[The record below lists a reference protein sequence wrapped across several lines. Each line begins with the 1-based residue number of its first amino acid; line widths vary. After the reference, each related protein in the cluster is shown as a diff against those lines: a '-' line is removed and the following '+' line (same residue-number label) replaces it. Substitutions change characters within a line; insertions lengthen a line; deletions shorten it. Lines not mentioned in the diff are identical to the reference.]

1 MTYTSIPNLAKF
13 DTSGIDKNRPP
24 VILVDGS
31 YYLFRCFHGLPPLSN
46 QDGLPTN
53 ATRGVLNALGKLIK
67 KYDPTHMAVAFDT
80 KAPTFRHEL
89 SDAYKAH
96 RPPMDDDLRVQ
107 IPYIHEMIE
116 KLGISLIKIDGF
128 EADDIIGTLARNACK
143 QGYPV
148 VISTGDKDMAQ
159 LVNDCVILE
168 DSFKDK
174 ITDVAGVFDKFGVHN
189 TQIADYLT
197 LMGDSSDGIA
207 GIPKVGAK
215 TASKLLGEYGNIE
228 GILANLANI
237 KGMVGQKIAEHQ
249 DEIPLNRTLATIVTD
264 LQLPISFDELRLD
277 NDKETQIKR
286 AKALYELFKT
296 LEFKKEMAEQLAL
309 LTMTEP
315 SVTNDFEEG
324 NLNHTAYHEF
334 KDNQYH
340 KDNTDKNNTDKNDT
354 FIVKPL
360 AVKQGN
366 YKTVNTLDD
375 FNALIDK
382 LKSVPYFAID
392 TETTSIDWQKAEL
405 VGISIATT
413 NYEGYYIPVGHTGD
427 FDILLDNQL
436 DRDFVLNELKPILQ
450 NPNIGKI
457 GQHIKYDSHIF
468 KKYGIELNNWHMDTM
483 LASYVINGVATRH
496 NMDDLARHY
505 LGVNTTTFEDVAG
518 KGVRQ
523 LSFDKVDMDKASD
536 YACEDADITYRLF
549 SVFDEYLQ
557 KDTNA
562 NSLLHKLEIP
572 TAQILAQMEHD
583 GILIKT
589 EFLGKLSLAFDNQ
602 ISQLEQQVFAL
613 AGERFNVA
621 SPKQLGEILFD
632 KLGISG
638 GKKTKTGQYS
648 TSEAVLAKIDHP
660 LVDVMLEYRSLS
672 KLKSTYTDTLAKVA
686 DKQGRVHTSYHQALT
701 STGRLSSSDP
711 NLQNI
716 PIRTDTGRLIREAF
730 VAPKG
735 RVILA
740 ADYSQIELRLMAHF
754 SGDERLIDAFKNN
767 LDIHTATAS
776 EIMAKDLAEVTPNER
791 RSAKAVN
798 FGLLYGMGVFGLA
811 KQLGVENGVAK
822 DYIKRYFARYP
833 AIHDY
838 MENTKSYAK
847 STGYVTTILGRKLYA
862 PNINSSNAMIRQ
874 GAERASINAPLQG
887 SAAEIIKL
895 AMIAV
900 DKILPKDHAKLL
912 LQVHDELV
920 FEVDSD
926 KADEMGEIIKT
937 AMQNV
942 LTDTAKELGW
952 DVAFTVPLVV
962 EVGVGNNWEEA
973 H

>member
-53 ATRGVLNALGKLIK
+53 AIRGVLNALGKLIK
-67 KYDPTHMAVAFDT
+67 KYNPTHMAVAFDT

-96 RPPMDDDLRVQ
+96 RPPMDDDLQVQ
-107 IPYIHEMIE
+107 IPYIHELIE
-116 KLGISLIKIDGF
+116 KLGIALIKIDGF
-128 EADDIIGTLARNACK
+128 EADDIIGTLARNACM

-286 AKALYELFKT
+286 AKALYELFKK
-296 LEFKKEMAEQLAL
+296 LAFKKEMAEQLTL
-309 LTMTEP
+309 LKMAELPVTDDLFNNDNADNELNNP
-315 SVTNDFEEG
+315 FDDNLADNSDELSVKT
-324 NLNHTAYHEF
+324 LP
-334 KDNQYH
+334 
-340 KDNTDKNNTDKNDT
+340 
-354 FIVKPL
+354 I
-360 AVKQGN
+360 KQGT
-366 YKTVNTLDD
+366 YKTINSLDE
-375 FNALIDK
+375 FHKFIDK
-382 LKSVPYFAID
+382 LKNVPYFAID

-405 VGISIATT
+405 VGVSIATT

-518 KGVRQ
+518 KGVKQ

-589 EFLGKLSLAFDNQ
+589 EFLDKLSLAFDNQ
-602 ISQLEQQVFAL
+602 ISQLEQKAFEL
-613 AGERFNVA
+613 AGESFNVA

-632 KLGISG
+632 KLGIMG

-900 DKILPKDHAKLL
+900 DKVLPKNHAKLL

>member
-1 MTYTSIPNLAKF
+1 MTYTDIPNLATF
-13 DTSGIDKNRPP
+13 DTSAIDKSKPP

-31 YYLFRCFHGLPPLSN
+31 YYLFRCFHGLPLLSN

-67 KYDPTHMAVAFDT
+67 KYKPTHMAVAFDT

-107 IPYIHEMIE
+107 IPYIHDLIE
-116 KLGISLIKIDGF
+116 KLGIPLIKIDGF
-128 EADDIIGTLARNACK
+128 EADDIIGTLARTAC
-143 QGYPV
+143 QNGYPV

-174 ITDVAGVFDKFGVHN
+174 ITDVQGVFDKFGVHN

-215 TASKLLGEYGNIE
+215 TASKLLTEYGDID

-237 KGMVGQKIAEHQ
+237 KGMVGQKIYEHQ
-249 DEIPLNRTLATIVTD
+249 GEIPLNRTLATIVTN
-264 LQLPISFDELRLD
+264 LELPISFDELRLD
-277 NDKETQIKR
+277 NNKQTQIKR

-309 LTMTEP
+309 LKMAELP
-315 SVTNDFEEG
+315 VTDDLFNNDNADNELNNPFDD
-324 NLNHTAYHEF
+324 NLA
-334 KDNQYH
+334 DNS
-340 KDNTDKNNTDKNDT
+340 DELS
-354 FIVKPL
+354 VKPL
-360 AVKQGN
+360 PIKQGT
-366 YKTVNTLDD
+366 YKTINSLDE
-375 FNALIDK
+375 FYKLIDK

-405 VGISIATT
+405 VGVSVATT

-436 DRDFVLNELKPILQ
+436 DRDFVLNELKPILENQ
-450 NPNIGKI
+450 SIGKI
-457 GQHIKYDSHIF
+457 GQHIKYDSHVL

-518 KGVRQ
+518 KGAKQ

-602 ISQLEQQVFAL
+602 ISQLEQKAFEL
-613 AGERFNVA
+613 AGESFNVA

-648 TSEAVLAKIDHP
+648 TSEATLAKIDHP
-660 LVDVMLEYRSLS
+660 LVDVVLEHRSLS
-672 KLKSTYTDTLAKVA
+672 KLKSTYTDALAKVA

-730 VAPKG
+730 IAPTG
-735 RVILA
+735 RVIMA

-754 SGDERLIDAFKNN
+754 SGDESLINAFKNN
-767 LDIHTATAS
+767 LDIHTATAA
-776 EIMAKDLAEVTPNER
+776 EIMGKELSDVTPNER

-862 PNINSSNAMIRQ
+862 PDIDSSNAMIRQ

-900 DKILPKDHAKLL
+900 DKILPKEHAKLL

-926 KADEMGEIIKT
+926 KADEIGELIKT

-942 LTDTAKELGW
+942 LTDTAKSLGW
-952 DVAFTVPLVV
+952 DVDFAVPLVV
-962 EVGVGNNWEEA
+962 EIGVGENWEKA

>member
-1 MTYTSIPNLAKF
+1 MTYTDIPNLATF
-13 DTSGIDKNRPP
+13 DTSAIDKSKPP

-31 YYLFRCFHGLPPLSN
+31 YYLFRCFHGLPLLSN

-67 KYDPTHMAVAFDT
+67 KYKPTHMAVAFDT

-107 IPYIHEMIE
+107 IPYIHDLIE
-116 KLGISLIKIDGF
+116 KLGIPLIKIDGF
-128 EADDIIGTLARNACK
+128 EADDIIGTLARTAC
-143 QGYPV
+143 QNGYPV

-174 ITDVAGVFDKFGVHN
+174 ITDVQGVFDKFGVHN

-215 TASKLLGEYGNIE
+215 TASKLLTEYKDID

-237 KGMVGQKIAEHQ
+237 KGMVGQKIYEHQ
-249 DEIPLNRTLATIVTD
+249 GEIPLNRTLATIVTN
-264 LQLPISFDELRLD
+264 LELPISFDELRLD
-277 NDKETQIKR
+277 NDKQTQIKR

-296 LEFKKEMAEQLAL
+296 LEFKKEMAEQSAL
-309 LTMTEP
+309 LKMAELP
-315 SVTNDFEEG
+315 VTDDLFNNDNADNELNNPFDD
-324 NLNHTAYHEF
+324 NLA
-334 KDNQYH
+334 DNS
-340 KDNTDKNNTDKNDT
+340 DELT
-354 FIVKPL
+354 VKPL
-360 AVKQGN
+360 PIKQGT
-366 YKTVNTLDD
+366 YKTINSLDE
-375 FNALIDK
+375 FYKLIDK
-382 LKSVPYFAID
+382 LKSLPYFAID

-405 VGISIATT
+405 VGVSVATT
-413 NYEGYYIPVGHTGD
+413 NYEGYYIPVGHKGD

-436 DRDFVLNELKPILQ
+436 DRDFVLNELKPILENQ
-450 NPNIGKI
+450 SIGKI
-457 GQHIKYDSHIF
+457 GQHIKYDSHVL

-518 KGVRQ
+518 KGAKQ

-602 ISQLEQQVFAL
+602 ISQLEQKAFEL
-613 AGERFNVA
+613 AGESFNVA

-638 GKKTKTGQYS
+638 AKKTKTGQYS
-648 TSEAVLAKIDHP
+648 TSEATLAKIDHP
-660 LVDVMLEYRSLS
+660 LVDVVLEHRSLS
-672 KLKSTYTDTLAKVA
+672 KLKSTYTDALAKVA

-730 VAPKG
+730 IAPTG
-735 RVILA
+735 RVIMA

-754 SGDERLIDAFKNN
+754 SGDESLINAFKNN
-767 LDIHTATAS
+767 LDIHTATAA
-776 EIMAKDLAEVTPNER
+776 EIMGKELSDVTPNER
-791 RSAKAVN
+791 RSAKTVN

-862 PNINSSNAMIRQ
+862 PDINSSNAMIRQ

-926 KADEMGEIIKT
+926 KADEIGELIKT

-942 LTDTAKELGW
+942 LTDTAKSLGW
-952 DVAFTVPLVV
+952 DVDFAVPLVV
-962 EVGVGNNWEEA
+962 EIGVGENWEKA

>member
-1 MTYTSIPNLAKF
+1 MTYTDIPNLATF
-13 DTSGIDKNRPP
+13 DTSAIDKSKPP

-31 YYLFRCFHGLPPLSN
+31 YYLFRCFHGLPLLSN

-67 KYDPTHMAVAFDT
+67 KYKPTHMAVAFDT

-107 IPYIHEMIE
+107 IPYIHDLIE
-116 KLGISLIKIDGF
+116 KLGIPLIKIDGF
-128 EADDIIGTLARNACK
+128 EADDIIGTLAHTAC
-143 QGYPV
+143 QNGYPV

-174 ITDVAGVFDKFGVHN
+174 ITDVQGVFDKFGVHN

-215 TASKLLGEYGNIE
+215 TASKLLTEYGDID

-237 KGMVGQKIAEHQ
+237 KGMVGQKIYEHQ
-249 DEIPLNRTLATIVTD
+249 GEIPLNRTLATIVTN
-264 LQLPISFDELRLD
+264 LELPISFDELRLD
-277 NDKETQIKR
+277 NDKQTQIKR

-296 LEFKKEMAEQLAL
+296 LEFKKEMAEQSAL
-309 LTMTEP
+309 LKMAELP
-315 SVTNDFEEG
+315 VTDDLFNNDNADNELNNPFDD
-324 NLNHTAYHEF
+324 NLA
-334 KDNQYH
+334 DNS
-340 KDNTDKNNTDKNDT
+340 DELS
-354 FIVKPL
+354 VKPL
-360 AVKQGN
+360 PIKQGT
-366 YKTVNTLDD
+366 YKTINSLDE
-375 FNALIDK
+375 FHKLIDK

-405 VGISIATT
+405 VGVSIATT

-436 DRDFVLNELKPILQ
+436 DRDFVLNELKPILENQ
-450 NPNIGKI
+450 SIGKI
-457 GQHIKYDSHIF
+457 GQHIKYDSHVL

-518 KGVRQ
+518 KGAKQ

-557 KDTNA
+557 KDNNA

-602 ISQLEQQVFAL
+602 ISQLEQKAFEL
-613 AGERFNVA
+613 AGESFNVA

-648 TSEAVLAKIDHP
+648 TSEATLAKIDHP
-660 LVDVMLEYRSLS
+660 LVDVVLEHRSLS
-672 KLKSTYTDTLAKVA
+672 KLKSTYTDALAKVA

-730 VAPKG
+730 IAPTG
-735 RVILA
+735 RVIMA

-754 SGDERLIDAFKNN
+754 SGDESLINAFKNN
-767 LDIHTATAS
+767 LDIHTATAA
-776 EIMAKDLAEVTPNER
+776 EIMGKELSDVTPNER

-862 PNINSSNAMIRQ
+862 PDINSSNAMIRQ

-926 KADEMGEIIKT
+926 KADEIGKLIKT

-942 LTDTAKELGW
+942 LTDTAKSLGW
-952 DVAFTVPLVV
+952 DVDFAVPLVV
-962 EVGVGNNWEEA
+962 EIGVGENWEKA

>member
-1 MTYTSIPNLAKF
+1 MTYTDIPNLATF
-13 DTSGIDKNRPP
+13 DTSAIDKSKPP

-31 YYLFRCFHGLPPLSN
+31 YYLFRCFHGLPLLSN

-67 KYDPTHMAVAFDT
+67 KYKPSHMAVAFDT

-107 IPYIHEMIE
+107 IPYIHDLIE
-116 KLGISLIKIDGF
+116 KLGIPLIKIDGF
-128 EADDIIGTLARNACK
+128 EADDIIGTLAHTAC
-143 QGYPV
+143 QNGYPV

-174 ITDVAGVFDKFGVHN
+174 ITDVQGVFDKFGVHN

-215 TASKLLGEYGNIE
+215 TASKLLTEYGDID

-237 KGMVGQKIAEHQ
+237 KGMVGQKIYEHQ
-249 DEIPLNRTLATIVTD
+249 GEIPLNRTLATIVTN
-264 LQLPISFDELRLD
+264 LELPISFDELRLD
-277 NDKETQIKR
+277 NDKQTQIKR

-296 LEFKKEMAEQLAL
+296 LEFKKEMAEQSAL
-309 LTMTEP
+309 LKMAELP
-315 SVTNDFEEG
+315 VTDDLFNNDNADNELNNPFDD
-324 NLNHTAYHEF
+324 NLA
-334 KDNQYH
+334 DNS
-340 KDNTDKNNTDKNDT
+340 DELS
-354 FIVKPL
+354 VKPL
-360 AVKQGN
+360 PIKQGT
-366 YKTVNTLDD
+366 YKTINSLDE
-375 FNALIDK
+375 FHKLIDK

-405 VGISIATT
+405 VGVSIATT

-436 DRDFVLNELKPILQ
+436 DRDFVLNELKPILENQ
-450 NPNIGKI
+450 SIGKI
-457 GQHIKYDSHIF
+457 GQHIKYDSHAL

-518 KGVRQ
+518 KGAKQ

-557 KDTNA
+557 KDNNA

-602 ISQLEQQVFAL
+602 ISQLEQKAFEL
-613 AGERFNVA
+613 AGESFNVA

-648 TSEAVLAKIDHP
+648 TSEATLAKIDHP
-660 LVDVMLEYRSLS
+660 LVDVVLEHRSLS
-672 KLKSTYTDTLAKVA
+672 KLKSTYTDALAKVA

-730 VAPKG
+730 IAPTG
-735 RVILA
+735 RVIMA

-754 SGDERLIDAFKNN
+754 SGDESLINAFKNN
-767 LDIHTATAS
+767 LDIHTATAA
-776 EIMAKDLAEVTPNER
+776 EIMGKELSDVTPNER

-862 PNINSSNAMIRQ
+862 PDINSSNAMIRQ

-926 KADEMGEIIKT
+926 KADEIGKLIKT

-942 LTDTAKELGW
+942 LTDTAKSLGW
-952 DVAFTVPLVV
+952 DVDFAVPLVV
-962 EVGVGNNWEEA
+962 EIGVGENWEKA

>member
-1 MTYTSIPNLAKF
+1 MTYTDIPNLATF
-13 DTSGIDKNRPP
+13 DTSAIDKSKPP

-31 YYLFRCFHGLPPLSN
+31 YYLFRCFHGLPLLSN

-67 KYDPTHMAVAFDT
+67 KYKPSHMAVAFDT

-107 IPYIHEMIE
+107 IPYIHDLIE
-116 KLGISLIKIDGF
+116 KLGIPLIKIDGF
-128 EADDIIGTLARNACK
+128 EADDIIGTLAHTAC
-143 QGYPV
+143 QNGYPV

-174 ITDVAGVFDKFGVHN
+174 ITDVQGVFDKFGVHN

-215 TASKLLGEYGNIE
+215 TASKLLTEYGDID

-237 KGMVGQKIAEHQ
+237 KGMVGQKIYEHQ
-249 DEIPLNRTLATIVTD
+249 GEIPLNRTLATIVTN
-264 LQLPISFDELRLD
+264 LELPISFDELRLD
-277 NDKETQIKR
+277 NNKQTQIKR

-296 LEFKKEMAEQLAL
+296 LEFKKEMAEQSAL
-309 LTMTEP
+309 LKMAELP
-315 SVTNDFEEG
+315 VTDDLFNNDNADNELNNPFDD
-324 NLNHTAYHEF
+324 NLA
-334 KDNQYH
+334 DNS
-340 KDNTDKNNTDKNDT
+340 DELT
-354 FIVKPL
+354 VKPL
-360 AVKQGN
+360 PIKQGT
-366 YKTVNTLDD
+366 YKTINSLDE
-375 FNALIDK
+375 FYKLIDK
-382 LKSVPYFAID
+382 LKSLPYFAID

-405 VGISIATT
+405 VGVSVATT

-436 DRDFVLNELKPILQ
+436 DRDFVLNELKPILENQ
-450 NPNIGKI
+450 SIGKI
-457 GQHIKYDSHIF
+457 GQHIKYDSHVL

-518 KGVRQ
+518 KGAKQ

-557 KDTNA
+557 KDNNA

-602 ISQLEQQVFAL
+602 ISQLEQKAFEL
-613 AGERFNVA
+613 AGESFNVA

-648 TSEAVLAKIDHP
+648 TSEATLAKIDHP
-660 LVDVMLEYRSLS
+660 LVDVVLEHRSLS
-672 KLKSTYTDTLAKVA
+672 KLKSTYTDALAKVA

-730 VAPKG
+730 IAPTG
-735 RVILA
+735 RVIMA

-754 SGDERLIDAFKNN
+754 SGDESLINAFKNN
-767 LDIHTATAS
+767 LDIHTATAA
-776 EIMAKDLAEVTPNER
+776 EIMGKELSDVTPNER

-862 PNINSSNAMIRQ
+862 PDINSSNAMIRQ

-926 KADEMGEIIKT
+926 KADEIGKLIKT

-942 LTDTAKELGW
+942 LTDTAKSLGW
-952 DVAFTVPLVV
+952 DVDFAVPLVV
-962 EVGVGNNWEEA
+962 EIGVGENWEKA

>member
-1 MTYTSIPNLAKF
+1 MTYTDIPNLATF
-13 DTSGIDKNRPP
+13 DTSAIDKSKPP

-31 YYLFRCFHGLPPLSN
+31 YYLFRCFHGLPLLSN

-67 KYDPTHMAVAFDT
+67 KYKPTHMAVAFDT

-107 IPYIHEMIE
+107 IPYIHDLIE
-116 KLGISLIKIDGF
+116 KLGIPLIKIDGF
-128 EADDIIGTLARNACK
+128 EADDIIGTLAHTAC
-143 QGYPV
+143 QNGYPV

-174 ITDVAGVFDKFGVHN
+174 ITDVQGVFDKFGVHN

-215 TASKLLGEYGNIE
+215 TASKLLTEYGDID

-237 KGMVGQKIAEHQ
+237 KGMVGQKIYEHQ
-249 DEIPLNRTLATIVTD
+249 GEIPLNRTLATIVTN
-264 LQLPISFDELRLD
+264 LELPISFDELRLD
-277 NDKETQIKR
+277 NDKQTQIKR

-296 LEFKKEMAEQLAL
+296 LEFKKEMAEQSAL
-309 LTMTEP
+309 LKMAELP
-315 SVTNDFEEG
+315 VTDDLFNNDNADNELNNPFDD
-324 NLNHTAYHEF
+324 NLA
-334 KDNQYH
+334 DNS
-340 KDNTDKNNTDKNDT
+340 DELS
-354 FIVKPL
+354 VKPL
-360 AVKQGN
+360 PIKQGT
-366 YKTVNTLDD
+366 YKTINSLDE
-375 FNALIDK
+375 FHKLIDK

-405 VGISIATT
+405 VGVSIATT

-436 DRDFVLNELKPILQ
+436 DRDFVLNELKPILENQ
-450 NPNIGKI
+450 SIGKI
-457 GQHIKYDSHIF
+457 GQHIKYDSHVL

-518 KGVRQ
+518 KGAKQ

-557 KDTNA
+557 KDNNA

-602 ISQLEQQVFAL
+602 ISQLEQKAFEL
-613 AGERFNVA
+613 AGESFNVA

-648 TSEAVLAKIDHP
+648 TSEATLAKIDHP
-660 LVDVMLEYRSLS
+660 LVDVVLEHRSLS
-672 KLKSTYTDTLAKVA
+672 KLKSTYTDALAKVA

-730 VAPKG
+730 IAPTG
-735 RVILA
+735 RVIIA

-754 SGDERLIDAFKNN
+754 SGDESLINAFKNN
-767 LDIHTATAS
+767 LDIHTATAA
-776 EIMAKDLAEVTPNER
+776 EIMGKELSDVTPNER

-862 PNINSSNAMIRQ
+862 PDINSSNAMIRQ

-926 KADEMGEIIKT
+926 KADEIGKLIKT

-942 LTDTAKELGW
+942 LTDTAKSLGW
-952 DVAFTVPLVV
+952 DVDFAVPLVV
-962 EVGVGNNWEEA
+962 EIGVGENWEKA

>member
-128 EADDIIGTLARNACK
+128 EADDIIGTLARNACM

-228 GILANLANI
+228 GILANVANI

-286 AKALYELFKT
+286 AKALYELFKK
-296 LEFKKEMAEQLAL
+296 LAFKKEMAEQLTL
-309 LTMTEP
+309 LKMAELP
-315 SVTNDFEEG
+315 VTDDLFNNDNADNELNNPFDD
-324 NLNHTAYHEF
+324 NLA
-334 KDNQYH
+334 DNS
-340 KDNTDKNNTDKNDT
+340 DELS
-354 FIVKPL
+354 VKPL
-360 AVKQGN
+360 PIKQGT
-366 YKTVNTLDD
+366 YKTINSLDE
-375 FNALIDK
+375 FHKFIDK
-382 LKSVPYFAID
+382 LKNVPYFAID

-405 VGISIATT
+405 VGVSIATT

-436 DRDFVLNELKPILQ
+436 DKEFVLNQLKPILE
-450 NPNIGKI
+450 NTHIGKI

-483 LASYVINGVATRH
+483 LASYVINSVATYH
-496 NMDDLARHY
+496 NMDDLASYY
-505 LGVNTTTFEDVAG
+505 LGVTTTTFEEVAG
-518 KGVRQ
+518 KGAKQ
-523 LSFDKVDMDKASD
+523 LSFDKVNVNEASD

-562 NSLLHKLEIP
+562 NQLLHQLEIP
-572 TAQILAQMEHD
+572 IAQILTQMEHD

-602 ISQLEQQVFAL
+602 ISQLEQKAFEL

-632 KLGISG
+632 KLGIMG

-900 DKILPKDHAKLL
+900 DKVLPKNHAKLL

>member
-1 MTYTSIPNLAKF
+1 MTYTDIPNLATF
-13 DTSGIDKNRPP
+13 DTSAIDKSKPP

-31 YYLFRCFHGLPPLSN
+31 YYLFRCFHGLPLLSN

-67 KYDPTHMAVAFDT
+67 KYKPTHMAVAFDT

-107 IPYIHEMIE
+107 IPYIHDLIE
-116 KLGISLIKIDGF
+116 KLGIPLIKIDGF
-128 EADDIIGTLARNACK
+128 EADDIIGTLAHTAC
-143 QGYPV
+143 QNGYPV

-174 ITDVAGVFDKFGVHN
+174 ITDVQGVFDKFGVHN

-215 TASKLLGEYGNIE
+215 TASKLLTEYGDID

-237 KGMVGQKIAEHQ
+237 KGMVGQKIYEHQ
-249 DEIPLNRTLATIVTD
+249 GEIPLNRTLATIVTN
-264 LQLPISFDELRLD
+264 LELPISFDELRLD
-277 NDKETQIKR
+277 NDKQTQIKR

-296 LEFKKEMAEQLAL
+296 LEFKKEMAEQSAL
-309 LTMTEP
+309 LKMAELP
-315 SVTNDFEEG
+315 VTDDLFNNDNADNELNNPFDD
-324 NLNHTAYHEF
+324 NLA
-334 KDNQYH
+334 DNS
-340 KDNTDKNNTDKNDT
+340 DELS
-354 FIVKPL
+354 VKPL
-360 AVKQGN
+360 PIKQGT
-366 YKTVNTLDD
+366 YKTINSLDE
-375 FNALIDK
+375 FHKLIDK

-405 VGISIATT
+405 VGVSIATT

-436 DRDFVLNELKPILQ
+436 DRDFVLNELKPILENQ
-450 NPNIGKI
+450 SIGKI
-457 GQHIKYDSHIF
+457 GQHIKYDSHVL

-518 KGVRQ
+518 KGAKQ
-523 LSFDKVDMDKASD
+523 LSFHKVDMDKASD

-557 KDTNA
+557 KDNNA

-602 ISQLEQQVFAL
+602 ISQLEQKAFEL
-613 AGERFNVA
+613 AGESFNVA

-648 TSEAVLAKIDHP
+648 TSEATLAKIDHP
-660 LVDVMLEYRSLS
+660 LVDVVLEHRSLS
-672 KLKSTYTDTLAKVA
+672 KLKSTYTDALAKVA

-730 VAPKG
+730 IAPTG
-735 RVILA
+735 RVIMA

-754 SGDERLIDAFKNN
+754 SGDESLINAFKNN
-767 LDIHTATAS
+767 LDIHTATAA
-776 EIMAKDLAEVTPNER
+776 EIMGKELSDVTPNER

-862 PNINSSNAMIRQ
+862 PDINSSNAMIRQ

-926 KADEMGEIIKT
+926 KADEIGKLIKT

-942 LTDTAKELGW
+942 LTDTAKSLGW
-952 DVAFTVPLVV
+952 DVDFAVPLVV
-962 EVGVGNNWEEA
+962 EIGVGENWEKA

>member
-1 MTYTSIPNLAKF
+1 MTYTDIPNLATF
-13 DTSGIDKNRPP
+13 DTSAIDKSKPP

-31 YYLFRCFHGLPPLSN
+31 YYLFRCFHGLPLLSN

-67 KYDPTHMAVAFDT
+67 KYKPTHMAVAFDT

-107 IPYIHEMIE
+107 IPYIHDLIE
-116 KLGISLIKIDGF
+116 KLGIPLIKIDGF
-128 EADDIIGTLARNACK
+128 EADDIIGTLAHTAC
-143 QGYPV
+143 QNGYPV

-174 ITDVAGVFDKFGVHN
+174 ITDVQGVFDKFGVHS

-215 TASKLLGEYGNIE
+215 TASKLLTEYGDID

-237 KGMVGQKIAEHQ
+237 KGMVGQKIYEHQ
-249 DEIPLNRTLATIVTD
+249 GEIPLNRTLATIVTN
-264 LQLPISFDELRLD
+264 LELPISFDELRLD
-277 NDKETQIKR
+277 NDKQTQIKR

-309 LTMTEP
+309 LKMAELP
-315 SVTNDFEEG
+315 VTDDLFNDDNADNELNNPFDD
-324 NLNHTAYHEF
+324 NLA
-334 KDNQYH
+334 DNS
-340 KDNTDKNNTDKNDT
+340 DEV
-354 FIVKPL
+354 IVKPL
-360 AVKQGN
+360 PIKQGT
-366 YKTVNTLDD
+366 YKTINSLDE
-375 FNALIDK
+375 FYKLIDK

-405 VGISIATT
+405 VGVSIATT

-436 DRDFVLNELKPILQ
+436 DRDFVLNELKPILENQ
-450 NPNIGKI
+450 SIGKI
-457 GQHIKYDSHIF
+457 GQHIKYDSHVF

-518 KGVRQ
+518 KGAKQ

-549 SVFDEYLQ
+549 SAFDEYLQ

-602 ISQLEQQVFAL
+602 ISQLEQKAFEL
-613 AGERFNVA
+613 AGESFNVA
-621 SPKQLGEILFD
+621 SPKQLGEILFG

-660 LVDVMLEYRSLS
+660 LVDVVLEHRSLS
-672 KLKSTYTDTLAKVA
+672 KLKSTYTDALAKVA

-730 VAPKG
+730 IAPTG
-735 RVILA
+735 RVIMA

-754 SGDERLIDAFKNN
+754 SGDESLINAFKNN
-767 LDIHTATAS
+767 LDIHTATAA
-776 EIMAKDLAEVTPNER
+776 EIMGKELSDVTPNER

-862 PNINSSNAMIRQ
+862 PDINSSNAMIRQ

-926 KADEMGEIIKT
+926 KADEIGELIKT

-942 LTDTAKELGW
+942 LTDTAKSLGW
-952 DVAFTVPLVV
+952 DVDFAVPLVV
-962 EVGVGNNWEEA
+962 EIGVGENWEKA

>member
-1 MTYTSIPNLAKF
+1 MTYTDIPNLATF
-13 DTSGIDKNRPP
+13 DTSAIDKSKPP

-31 YYLFRCFHGLPPLSN
+31 YYLFRCFHGLPLLSN

-67 KYDPTHMAVAFDT
+67 KYKPTHMAVAFDT

-107 IPYIHEMIE
+107 IPYIHDLIE
-116 KLGISLIKIDGF
+116 KLGIPLIKIDGF
-128 EADDIIGTLARNACK
+128 EADDIIGTLARTAC
-143 QGYPV
+143 QNGYPV

-174 ITDVAGVFDKFGVHN
+174 ITDVQGVFDKFGVHN

-215 TASKLLGEYGNIE
+215 TASKLLTEYGDID

-237 KGMVGQKIAEHQ
+237 KGMVGQKIYEHQ
-249 DEIPLNRTLATIVTD
+249 GEIPLNRTLATIVTN
-264 LQLPISFDELRLD
+264 LELPISFDELRLD
-277 NDKETQIKR
+277 NDKQTQIKR

-309 LTMTEP
+309 LKMAELP
-315 SVTNDFEEG
+315 VTDDLFNNDNADNELNNPFDD
-324 NLNHTAYHEF
+324 NLA
-334 KDNQYH
+334 DNS
-340 KDNTDKNNTDKNDT
+340 DELS
-354 FIVKPL
+354 VKPL
-360 AVKQGN
+360 PIKQGT
-366 YKTVNTLDD
+366 YKTINSLDE
-375 FNALIDK
+375 FYKLIDK
-382 LKSVPYFAID
+382 LKSLPYFAID

-405 VGISIATT
+405 VGVSVATT

-436 DRDFVLNELKPILQ
+436 DRDFVLNELKPILENQ
-450 NPNIGKI
+450 SIGKI
-457 GQHIKYDSHIF
+457 GQHIKYDSHVL

-505 LGVNTTTFEDVAG
+505 LGINTTTFEDVAG
-518 KGVRQ
+518 KGAKQ

-602 ISQLEQQVFAL
+602 ISQLEQKAFEL
-613 AGERFNVA
+613 AGESFNVA

-648 TSEAVLAKIDHP
+648 TSEATLAKIDHP
-660 LVDVMLEYRSLS
+660 LVDVVLEHRSLS
-672 KLKSTYTDTLAKVA
+672 KLKSTYTDALAKVA

-730 VAPKG
+730 IAPTG
-735 RVILA
+735 RMIMA

-754 SGDERLIDAFKNN
+754 SGDESLINAFKNN
-767 LDIHTATAS
+767 LDIHTATAA
-776 EIMAKDLAEVTPNER
+776 EIMGKELSDVTPNER

-862 PNINSSNAMIRQ
+862 PDINSSNAMIRQ

-920 FEVDSD
+920 FEVDID
-926 KADEMGEIIKT
+926 KADEIGELIKT

-942 LTDTAKELGW
+942 LTDTAKSLGW
-952 DVAFTVPLVV
+952 DVDFAVPLVV
-962 EVGVGNNWEEA
+962 EIGVGENWEKA

>member
-1 MTYTSIPNLAKF
+1 MTYTDIPNLATF
-13 DTSGIDKNRPP
+13 DTSAIDKSKPP

-31 YYLFRCFHGLPPLSN
+31 YYLFRCFHGLPLLSN

-67 KYDPTHMAVAFDT
+67 KYKPTHMAVAFDT

-107 IPYIHEMIE
+107 IPYIHDLIE
-116 KLGISLIKIDGF
+116 KLGIPLIKIDGF
-128 EADDIIGTLARNACK
+128 EADDIIGTLAHTAC
-143 QGYPV
+143 QNGYPV

-174 ITDVAGVFDKFGVHN
+174 ITDVQGVFDKFGVHN

-215 TASKLLGEYGNIE
+215 TARKLLTEYKDID

-237 KGMVGQKIAEHQ
+237 KGMVGQKIYEHQ
-249 DEIPLNRTLATIVTD
+249 GEIPLNRTLATIVTN
-264 LQLPISFDELRLD
+264 LELPISFDELRLD
-277 NDKETQIKR
+277 NDKQTQIKR

-296 LEFKKEMAEQLAL
+296 LEFKKEMAEQSAL
-309 LTMTEP
+309 LKMAELP
-315 SVTNDFEEG
+315 VTDDLFN
-324 NLNHTAYHEF
+324 N
-334 KDNQYH
+334 
-340 KDNTDKNNTDKNDT
+340 DNTDNELNNPFDDNLADNSDELS
-354 FIVKPL
+354 VKPL
-360 AVKQGN
+360 PIKQGT
-366 YKTVNTLDD
+366 YKTINSLDE
-375 FNALIDK
+375 FHKLIDK
-382 LKSVPYFAID
+382 LKSLPYFAID

-405 VGISIATT
+405 VGVSVATT

-436 DRDFVLNELKPILQ
+436 DRYFVLNELKPILENQ
-450 NPNIGKI
+450 SIGKI
-457 GQHIKYDSHIF
+457 GQHIKYDSHVL

-518 KGVRQ
+518 KGAKQ

-557 KDTNA
+557 KDTSA

-602 ISQLEQQVFAL
+602 ISQLEQKAFEL
-613 AGERFNVA
+613 AGESFNVA

-648 TSEAVLAKIDHP
+648 TSEAILAKIDHP
-660 LVDVMLEYRSLS
+660 LVDVVLEHRSLS
-672 KLKSTYTDTLAKVA
+672 KLKSTYTDALAKVA

-730 VAPKG
+730 IAPTG
-735 RVILA
+735 RVIMA

-754 SGDERLIDAFKNN
+754 SGDDSLINAFKNN
-767 LDIHTATAS
+767 LDIHTATAA
-776 EIMAKDLAEVTPNER
+776 EIMGKELSDVTPNER

-862 PNINSSNAMIRQ
+862 PDINSSNAMIRQ

-900 DKILPKDHAKLL
+900 DKILPKEHAKLL

-926 KADEMGEIIKT
+926 KADEIGELIKT

-942 LTDTAKELGW
+942 LTDTAKSLGW
-952 DVAFTVPLVV
+952 DVDFAVPLVV
-962 EVGVGNNWEEA
+962 EIGVGENWEKA

>member
-1 MTYTSIPNLAKF
+1 MTYTDIPNLATF
-13 DTSGIDKNRPP
+13 DTSAIDKSKPP

-31 YYLFRCFHGLPPLSN
+31 YYLFRCFHGLPLLSN

-67 KYDPTHMAVAFDT
+67 KYKPTHMAVAFDT

-107 IPYIHEMIE
+107 IPYIHDLIE
-116 KLGISLIKIDGF
+116 KLGIPLIKIDGF
-128 EADDIIGTLARNACK
+128 EADDIIGTLARTAC
-143 QGYPV
+143 QNGYPV

-174 ITDVAGVFDKFGVHN
+174 ITDVQGVFDKFGVHN

-215 TASKLLGEYGNIE
+215 TASKLLTEYKDID

-237 KGMVGQKIAEHQ
+237 KGMVGQKIYEHQ
-249 DEIPLNRTLATIVTD
+249 GEIPLNRTLATIVTN
-264 LQLPISFDELRLD
+264 LELPISFDELRLD
-277 NDKETQIKR
+277 NDKQTQIKR

-296 LEFKKEMAEQLAL
+296 LEFKKEMAEQSAL
-309 LTMTEP
+309 LKMAELP
-315 SVTNDFEEG
+315 VTDDLFNNDNADNELNNPFDD
-324 NLNHTAYHEF
+324 NLA
-334 KDNQYH
+334 DNS
-340 KDNTDKNNTDKNDT
+340 DELT
-354 FIVKPL
+354 VKPL
-360 AVKQGN
+360 PIKQGT
-366 YKTVNTLDD
+366 YKTINSLDE
-375 FNALIDK
+375 FYKLIDK
-382 LKSVPYFAID
+382 LKSLPYFAID

-405 VGISIATT
+405 VGVSVATT

-436 DRDFVLNELKPILQ
+436 DRDFVLNELKPILENQ
-450 NPNIGKI
+450 SIGKI
-457 GQHIKYDSHIF
+457 GQHIKYDSHVL

-518 KGVRQ
+518 KGAKQ
-523 LSFDKVDMDKASD
+523 LSFDKVEMDKASD

-557 KDTNA
+557 KDNNA

-589 EFLGKLSLAFDNQ
+589 EFLGKLSLAFDNK
-602 ISQLEQQVFAL
+602 ISQLEQKAFEL
-613 AGERFNVA
+613 AGESFNVA

-648 TSEAVLAKIDHP
+648 TSEATLAKIDHP
-660 LVDVMLEYRSLS
+660 LVDVVLEHRSLS
-672 KLKSTYTDTLAKVA
+672 KLKSTYTDALAKVA

-730 VAPKG
+730 IAPTG
-735 RVILA
+735 RVIMA

-754 SGDERLIDAFKNN
+754 SGDESLINAFKNN
-767 LDIHTATAS
+767 LDIHTATAA
-776 EIMAKDLAEVTPNER
+776 EIMGKELSDVTPNER

-862 PNINSSNAMIRQ
+862 PDINSSNAMIRQ

-900 DKILPKDHAKLL
+900 DKILPKEYAKLL

-926 KADEMGEIIKT
+926 KADEIGELIKT

-942 LTDTAKELGW
+942 LTDTAKSLGW
-952 DVAFTVPLVV
+952 DVDFAVPLVV
-962 EVGVGNNWEEA
+962 EIGVGENWEKA

>member
-53 ATRGVLNALGKLIK
+53 AIRGVLNALGKLIK
-67 KYDPTHMAVAFDT
+67 KYNPTHMAVAFDT

-96 RPPMDDDLRVQ
+96 RPPMDEDLRVQ

-128 EADDIIGTLARNACK
+128 EADDIIGTLAYIAC
-143 QGYPV
+143 QNGHPV

-159 LVNDCVILE
+159 LINDCVILE

-249 DEIPLNRTLATIVTD
+249 GEIPLNRTLATIVTD

-296 LEFKKEMAEQLAL
+296 LEFKKEMAEQLTL
-309 LTMTEP
+309 LKMADLP
-315 SVTNDFEEG
+315 VTDDLFNNDNADNELNNPFDD
-324 NLNHTAYHEF
+324 NLA
-334 KDNQYH
+334 DNS
-340 KDNTDKNNTDKNDT
+340 DELS
-354 FIVKPL
+354 VKPL
-360 AVKQGN
+360 PIKQGT
-366 YKTVNTLDD
+366 YKTINSLDE
-375 FNALIDK
+375 FHKFIDK

-405 VGISIATT
+405 VGVSIATT

-457 GQHIKYDSHIF
+457 GQHIKYDSHVF

-483 LASYVINGVATRH
+483 LASYVINGIATRH

-505 LGVNTTTFEDVAG
+505 LGVNTTTFEDVVG
-518 KGVRQ
+518 KGVKQ

-562 NSLLHKLEIP
+562 NSLLHNLEIP

-602 ISQLEQQVFAL
+602 ISQLEQQAFEL

-660 LVDVMLEYRSLS
+660 LVDVMLEHRSLS

-900 DKILPKDHAKLL
+900 DKVLPKDHAKLL

>member
-53 ATRGVLNALGKLIK
+53 AIRGVLNALGKLIK

-80 KAPTFRHEL
+80 KAPTFRHKL
-89 SDAYKAH
+89 SDFYKAH
-96 RPPMDDDLRVQ
+96 RPPMDEDLQVQ
-107 IPYIHEMIE
+107 IPYIHELIE
-116 KLGISLIKIDGF
+116 KLGIALIKIDGF
-128 EADDIIGTLARNACK
+128 EADDIIGTLAHIAC
-143 QGYPV
+143 QNGHPV

-174 ITDVAGVFDKFGVHN
+174 ITDVAGIFDKFGVHN

-228 GILANLANI
+228 GILANVANI

-296 LEFKKEMAEQLAL
+296 LEFKKEMAEQLTL
-309 LTMTEP
+309 LKMAELP
-315 SVTNDFEEG
+315 VTDDLFNNDNADNELNNPFDD
-324 NLNHTAYHEF
+324 NLA
-334 KDNQYH
+334 DNS
-340 KDNTDKNNTDKNDT
+340 DELS
-354 FIVKPL
+354 VKPL
-360 AVKQGN
+360 PIKQGT
-366 YKTVNTLDD
+366 YKTINTLDD

-382 LKSVPYFAID
+382 LNSVPYFAID

-405 VGISIATT
+405 VGVSIATT

-457 GQHIKYDSHIF
+457 GQHIKYDSHVF

-483 LASYVINGVATRH
+483 LASYVINSVATYH
-496 NMDDLARHY
+496 NMDDLASYY
-505 LGVNTTTFEDVAG
+505 LGVTTTTFEEVAG
-518 KGVRQ
+518 KGAKQ

-562 NSLLHKLEIP
+562 NQLLHQLEIP
-572 TAQILAQMEHD
+572 ISQILTQMEHD

-602 ISQLEQQVFAL
+602 ISQLEQKAFEL
-613 AGERFNVA
+613 AGESFNVA

-632 KLGISG
+632 KLGIMG

-660 LVDVMLEYRSLS
+660 LVDVVLEHRSLS

>member
-1 MTYTSIPNLAKF
+1 MTYTDIPNLATF
-13 DTSGIDKNRPP
+13 DTSAIDKSKPP

-31 YYLFRCFHGLPPLSN
+31 YYLFRCFHGMPLLSN

-67 KYDPTHMAVAFDT
+67 KYKPTHMAVAFDT

-107 IPYIHEMIE
+107 IPYIHDLIE

-128 EADDIIGTLARNACK
+128 EADDIIGTLAHTAC
-143 QGYPV
+143 QNGYPV

-174 ITDVAGVFDKFGVHN
+174 ITDVQGVFDKFGVHN

-215 TASKLLGEYGNIE
+215 TASKLLTEYKDID

-237 KGMVGQKIAEHQ
+237 KGMVGQKIYEHQ
-249 DEIPLNRTLATIVTD
+249 GEIPLNRTLATIVTN
-264 LQLPISFDELRLD
+264 LELPISFDELRL
-277 NDKETQIKR
+277 NNNKQTQIKR

-296 LEFKKEMAEQLAL
+296 LEFKKEMAEQSAL
-309 LTMTEP
+309 LKMAELP
-315 SVTNDFEEG
+315 VTDDLFNNDNADNELNNPFDD
-324 NLNHTAYHEF
+324 NLA
-334 KDNQYH
+334 DNS
-340 KDNTDKNNTDKNDT
+340 DELS
-354 FIVKPL
+354 VKPL
-360 AVKQGN
+360 PIKQGT
-366 YKTVNTLDD
+366 YKTINSLDE
-375 FNALIDK
+375 FYKLIDK
-382 LKSVPYFAID
+382 LKSLPYFAID

-405 VGISIATT
+405 VGVSVATT

-436 DRDFVLNELKPILQ
+436 DRDFVLNELKPILENQ
-450 NPNIGKI
+450 SIGKI
-457 GQHIKYDSHIF
+457 GQHIKYDSHVF

-518 KGVRQ
+518 KGAKQ
-523 LSFDKVDMDKASD
+523 LSFDKVEMDKASD

-602 ISQLEQQVFAL
+602 ISQLEQKAFEL
-613 AGERFNVA
+613 AGESFNVA

-638 GKKTKTGQYS
+638 AKKTKTGQYS
-648 TSEAVLAKIDHP
+648 TSEATLAKIDHP
-660 LVDVMLEYRSLS
+660 LVDVVLEHRSLS
-672 KLKSTYTDTLAKVA
+672 KLKSTYTDALAKVA

-730 VAPKG
+730 IAPTG
-735 RVILA
+735 RVIMA

-754 SGDERLIDAFKNN
+754 SGDESLINAFKNN
-767 LDIHTATAS
+767 LDIHTATAA
-776 EIMAKDLAEVTPNER
+776 EIMGKELSDVTPNER

-862 PNINSSNAMIRQ
+862 PDINSSNAMIRQ

-926 KADEMGEIIKT
+926 KADEIGKLIKT

-942 LTDTAKELGW
+942 LTDTAKSLGW
-952 DVAFTVPLVV
+952 DVDFAVPLVV
-962 EVGVGNNWEEA
+962 EIGVGENWEKA

>member
-1 MTYTSIPNLAKF
+1 MTYTDIPNLATF
-13 DTSGIDKNRPP
+13 DTSAIDKSKPP

-31 YYLFRCFHGLPPLSN
+31 YYLFRCFHGLPLLSN

-67 KYDPTHMAVAFDT
+67 KYKPTHMAVAFDT

-107 IPYIHEMIE
+107 IPYIHDLIE
-116 KLGISLIKIDGF
+116 KLGIPLIKIDGF
-128 EADDIIGTLARNACK
+128 EADDIIGTLARTAC
-143 QGYPV
+143 QNGYPV

-174 ITDVAGVFDKFGVHN
+174 ITDVQGVFDKFGVHN

-215 TASKLLGEYGNIE
+215 TASKLLTEYGDID

-237 KGMVGQKIAEHQ
+237 KGMVGQKIYEHQ
-249 DEIPLNRTLATIVTD
+249 GEIPLNRTLATIVTN
-264 LQLPISFDELRLD
+264 LELTISFDELRLD
-277 NDKETQIKR
+277 NGKQTQIKR

-309 LTMTEP
+309 LKMAELP
-315 SVTNDFEEG
+315 VTDDLFNNNNADNELNNPFDD
-324 NLNHTAYHEF
+324 NLA
-334 KDNQYH
+334 DNS
-340 KDNTDKNNTDKNDT
+340 DELT
-354 FIVKPL
+354 VKPL
-360 AVKQGN
+360 PIKQGT
-366 YKTVNTLDD
+366 YKTINSLDE
-375 FNALIDK
+375 FHTLIDK
-382 LKSVPYFAID
+382 LKSLPYFAID

-405 VGISIATT
+405 VGVSVATT

-436 DRDFVLNELKPILQ
+436 NRDFVLNELKPILENQ
-450 NPNIGKI
+450 SIGKI
-457 GQHIKYDSHIF
+457 GQHIKYDSHVL

-518 KGVRQ
+518 KGAKQ

-557 KDTNA
+557 KDTSA

-602 ISQLEQQVFAL
+602 ISQLEQKAFEL
-613 AGERFNVA
+613 AGESFNVA

-648 TSEAVLAKIDHP
+648 TSEAILAKIDHP
-660 LVDVMLEYRSLS
+660 LVDVVLEHRSLS
-672 KLKSTYTDTLAKVA
+672 KLKSTYTDALAKVA

-730 VAPKG
+730 IAPTG
-735 RVILA
+735 RVIMA

-754 SGDERLIDAFKNN
+754 SGDESLINAFKNN
-767 LDIHTATAS
+767 LDIHTATAA
-776 EIMAKDLAEVTPNER
+776 EIMGKELSDVTPNER

-862 PNINSSNAMIRQ
+862 PDINSSNAMIRQ

-900 DKILPKDHAKLL
+900 DKILPEDHAKLL

-920 FEVDSD
+920 FEVDID
-926 KADEMGEIIKT
+926 KADEIGELIKT

-942 LTDTAKELGW
+942 LTDTAKSLGW
-952 DVAFTVPLVV
+952 DVDFAVPLVV
-962 EVGVGNNWEEA
+962 EIGVGENWEKA

>member
-1 MTYTSIPNLAKF
+1 MTYTDIPNLATF
-13 DTSGIDKNRPP
+13 DTSAIDKSKPP

-31 YYLFRCFHGLPPLSN
+31 YYLFRCFHGLPLLSN

-67 KYDPTHMAVAFDT
+67 KYKPTHMAVAFDT

-107 IPYIHEMIE
+107 IPYIHDLIE
-116 KLGISLIKIDGF
+116 KLGIPLIKIDGF
-128 EADDIIGTLARNACK
+128 EADDIIGTLARTAC
-143 QGYPV
+143 QNGYPV

-174 ITDVAGVFDKFGVHN
+174 ITDVQGVFDKFGVHN

-215 TASKLLGEYGNIE
+215 TASKLLTEYGDID

-237 KGMVGQKIAEHQ
+237 KGMVGQKIYEHQ
-249 DEIPLNRTLATIVTD
+249 GEIPLNRTLATIVTN
-264 LQLPISFDELRLD
+264 LELTISFDELRLD
-277 NDKETQIKR
+277 NGKQTQIKR

-309 LTMTEP
+309 LKMAELP
-315 SVTNDFEEG
+315 VTDDLFNNNNADNELNNPFDD
-324 NLNHTAYHEF
+324 NLA
-334 KDNQYH
+334 DNS
-340 KDNTDKNNTDKNDT
+340 DELT
-354 FIVKPL
+354 VKPL
-360 AVKQGN
+360 PIKQGT
-366 YKTVNTLDD
+366 YKTINSLDE
-375 FNALIDK
+375 FHTLIDK
-382 LKSVPYFAID
+382 LKSLPYFAID

-405 VGISIATT
+405 VGVSVATT

-436 DRDFVLNELKPILQ
+436 DRDFVLNELKPILENQ
-450 NPNIGKI
+450 SIGKI
-457 GQHIKYDSHIF
+457 GQHIKYDSHVL

-518 KGVRQ
+518 KGAKQ

-557 KDTNA
+557 KDTSA

-602 ISQLEQQVFAL
+602 ISQLEQKAFEL
-613 AGERFNVA
+613 AGESFNVA

-648 TSEAVLAKIDHP
+648 TSEATLAKIDHP
-660 LVDVMLEYRSLS
+660 LVDVVLEHRSLS
-672 KLKSTYTDTLAKVA
+672 KLKSTYTDALAKVA

-730 VAPKG
+730 IAPTG
-735 RVILA
+735 RVIMA

-754 SGDERLIDAFKNN
+754 SGDESLINAFKNN
-767 LDIHTATAS
+767 LDIHTATAA
-776 EIMAKDLAEVTPNER
+776 EIMGKELSDVTPNER

-862 PNINSSNAMIRQ
+862 PDINSSNAMIRQ

-926 KADEMGEIIKT
+926 KADEIGKLIKT

-942 LTDTAKELGW
+942 LTDTAKSLGW
-952 DVAFTVPLVV
+952 DVDFAVPLVV
-962 EVGVGNNWEEA
+962 EIGVGENWEKA

>member
-53 ATRGVLNALGKLIK
+53 AIRGVLNALGKLIK
-67 KYDPTHMAVAFDT
+67 KYKPTHMAVAFDT
-80 KAPTFRHEL
+80 KAPTFRHKL
-89 SDAYKAH
+89 SDLYKAH
-96 RPPMDDDLRVQ
+96 RPPMDEDLQVQ
-107 IPYIHEMIE
+107 IPYIHELIE
-116 KLGISLIKIDGF
+116 KLGIALIKIDGF
-128 EADDIIGTLARNACK
+128 EADDIIGTLAHIAC
-143 QGYPV
+143 QNGHPV

-228 GILANLANI
+228 GILANVANI

-264 LQLPISFDELRLD
+264 LELPISFDELRLD

-296 LEFKKEMAEQLAL
+296 LEFKKEMAEQLTL
-309 LTMTEP
+309 LKMAELP
-315 SVTNDFEEG
+315 VTDDLFNNDNADNELNNPFDD
-324 NLNHTAYHEF
+324 NLA
-334 KDNQYH
+334 DNS
-340 KDNTDKNNTDKNDT
+340 DELS
-354 FIVKPL
+354 VKPL
-360 AVKQGN
+360 PIKQGT
-366 YKTVNTLDD
+366 YKTINSLDE
-375 FNALIDK
+375 FHKFIDK

-405 VGISIATT
+405 VGVSIATT

-518 KGVRQ
+518 KGVKQ

-602 ISQLEQQVFAL
+602 ISQLEQKAFEL
-613 AGERFNVA
+613 AGESFNVA

-660 LVDVMLEYRSLS
+660 LVDVVLEHRSLS
-672 KLKSTYTDTLAKVA
+672 KLKSTYTDALAKVA

-730 VAPKG
+730 IAPTG
-735 RVILA
+735 RVIMA

-754 SGDERLIDAFKNN
+754 SGDESLINAFKNN
-767 LDIHTATAS
+767 LDIHTATAA
-776 EIMAKDLAEVTPNER
+776 EIMGKDLADVTPNER

-798 FGLLYGMGVFGLA
+798 FGMLYGMGVFGLA

-920 FEVDSD
+920 FEVESD

>member
-53 ATRGVLNALGKLIK
+53 AIRGVLNALGKLIK
-67 KYDPTHMAVAFDT
+67 KYGPTHMAVAFDT

-128 EADDIIGTLARNACK
+128 EADDIIGTLARNACM

-228 GILANLANI
+228 GILANLSNI

-249 DEIPLNRTLATIVTD
+249 DEIPLNRTLATIVTN
-264 LQLPISFDELRLD
+264 LELPISFDELRLD

-309 LTMTEP
+309 LKMAELP
-315 SVTNDFEEG
+315 VTDDLFNNDNADNELNNPFDD
-324 NLNHTAYHEF
+324 NLA
-334 KDNQYH
+334 DNS
-340 KDNTDKNNTDKNDT
+340 DELS
-354 FIVKPL
+354 VKPL
-360 AVKQGN
+360 PIKQGT
-366 YKTVNTLDD
+366 YKTINSLDE
-375 FNALIDK
+375 FHKFIDK
-382 LKSVPYFAID
+382 LNSVPYFAID

-405 VGISIATT
+405 VGVSIATT

-483 LASYVINGVATRH
+483 LASYVINSVATYH
-496 NMDDLARHY
+496 NMDDLASYY
-505 LGVNTTTFEDVAG
+505 LGVTTTTFEEVAG
-518 KGVRQ
+518 KGAKQ

-602 ISQLEQQVFAL
+602 ISQLEQKAFEL
-613 AGERFNVA
+613 AGESFNVA

-632 KLGISG
+632 KLGIMG

-838 MENTKSYAK
+838 MENTKNSAK

>member
-1 MTYTSIPNLAKF
+1 MTYTDIPSLATF
-13 DTSGIDKNRPP
+13 DTSNIDKNRPP

-53 ATRGVLNALGKLIK
+53 ATRGVLNALNKLIK
-67 KYDPTHMAVAFDT
+67 KYKPTHMAVAFDT
-80 KAPTFRHEL
+80 KAPTFRHKL
-89 SDAYKAH
+89 SDLYKAH
-96 RPPMDDDLRVQ
+96 RPPMDEDLQVQ
-107 IPYIHEMIE
+107 IPYIHELIE
-116 KLGISLIKIDGF
+116 KLGIALIKIDGF
-128 EADDIIGTLARNACK
+128 EADDIIGTLARNACM

-215 TASKLLGEYGNIE
+215 TASKLLTEYGDID

-296 LEFKKEMAEQLAL
+296 LEFKKEMAEQLTL
-309 LTMTEP
+309 LKMAELP
-315 SVTNDFEEG
+315 VTDDLFNNDNADNELNNPFDD
-324 NLNHTAYHEF
+324 NLA
-334 KDNQYH
+334 DNS
-340 KDNTDKNNTDKNDT
+340 DELS
-354 FIVKPL
+354 VKPL
-360 AVKQGN
+360 PIKQGT
-366 YKTVNTLDD
+366 YKTINSLDE
-375 FNALIDK
+375 FHKFIDK
-382 LKSVPYFAID
+382 LKNVPYFAID

-436 DRDFVLNELKPILQ
+436 DKEFVLNELKPILQ

-457 GQHIKYDSHIF
+457 GQHIKYDSHVF

-505 LGVNTTTFEDVAG
+505 LGVTTTTFEDVAG
-518 KGVRQ
+518 KGAKQ
-523 LSFDKVDMDKASD
+523 LTFDKVDMDKASD

-562 NSLLHKLEIP
+562 NSLLHNLEIP

-602 ISQLEQQVFAL
+602 ISQLEQKAFEL
-613 AGERFNVA
+613 AGETFNVA

-632 KLGISG
+632 KLGIMG

-660 LVDVMLEYRSLS
+660 LVDVVLEHRSLS

-730 VAPKG
+730 IAPTG
-735 RVILA
+735 RVIMA

-754 SGDERLIDAFKNN
+754 SGDESLINAFKNN
-767 LDIHTATAS
+767 LDIHTATAA
-776 EIMAKDLAEVTPNER
+776 EIMGKDLADVTPNER

-862 PNINSSNAMIRQ
+862 PDINSSNTMIRQ

-900 DKILPKDHAKLL
+900 DKVLPKDHAKLL

-920 FEVDSD
+920 FEVDAD
-926 KADEMGEIIKT
+926 KADEIGELIKN

-952 DVAFTVPLVV
+952 DVDFAVPLVV
-962 EVGVGNNWEEA
+962 EIGVGENWEKA

>member
-1 MTYTSIPNLAKF
+1 MTYTDIPNLATF
-13 DTSGIDKNRPP
+13 DTSAIDKSKPP

-31 YYLFRCFHGLPPLSN
+31 YYLFRCFHGLPLLSN

-67 KYDPTHMAVAFDT
+67 KYKPTHMAVAFDT

-107 IPYIHEMIE
+107 IPYIHDLIE
-116 KLGISLIKIDGF
+116 KLGIPLIKIDGF
-128 EADDIIGTLARNACK
+128 EADDIIGTLARTAC
-143 QGYPV
+143 QNGYPV

-174 ITDVAGVFDKFGVHN
+174 ITDVQGVFDKFGVHN

-215 TASKLLGEYGNIE
+215 TASKLLTEYKDID

-237 KGMVGQKIAEHQ
+237 KGMVGQKIYEHQ
-249 DEIPLNRTLATIVTD
+249 GEIPLNRTLATIVTN
-264 LQLPISFDELRLD
+264 LELPISFDELRLD
-277 NDKETQIKR
+277 NDKQTQIKR

-296 LEFKKEMAEQLAL
+296 LEFKKEMAEQSAL
-309 LTMTEP
+309 LKMAELP
-315 SVTNDFEEG
+315 VTDDLFNNDNADNELNNPFDD
-324 NLNHTAYHEF
+324 NLA
-334 KDNQYH
+334 DNS
-340 KDNTDKNNTDKNDT
+340 DELT
-354 FIVKPL
+354 VKPL
-360 AVKQGN
+360 PIKQGT
-366 YKTVNTLDD
+366 YKTINSLDE
-375 FNALIDK
+375 FHKLIDK

-405 VGISIATT
+405 VGVSVATT

-436 DRDFVLNELKPILQ
+436 DRDFVLNELKPILENQ
-450 NPNIGKI
+450 SIGKI
-457 GQHIKYDSHIF
+457 GQHIKYDSHVL

-518 KGVRQ
+518 KGAKQ
-523 LSFDKVDMDKASD
+523 LSFDKVEMDKASD

-557 KDTNA
+557 KDNNA

-589 EFLGKLSLAFDNQ
+589 EFLGKLSLAFDNK
-602 ISQLEQQVFAL
+602 ISQLEQKAFEL
-613 AGERFNVA
+613 AGESFNVA

-648 TSEAVLAKIDHP
+648 TSEATLAKIDHP
-660 LVDVMLEYRSLS
+660 LVDVVLEHRSLS
-672 KLKSTYTDTLAKVA
+672 KLKSTYTDALAKVA

-730 VAPKG
+730 IAPTG
-735 RVILA
+735 RVIMA

-754 SGDERLIDAFKNN
+754 SGDESLINAFKNN
-767 LDIHTATAS
+767 LDIHTATAA
-776 EIMAKDLAEVTPNER
+776 EIMGKELSDVTPNER

-862 PNINSSNAMIRQ
+862 PDINSSNAMIRQ

-900 DKILPKDHAKLL
+900 DKILPKEHAKLL

-926 KADEMGEIIKT
+926 KADEIGKLIKT

-942 LTDTAKELGW
+942 LTDTAKSLGW
-952 DVAFTVPLVV
+952 DVDFAVPLVV
-962 EVGVGNNWEEA
+962 EIGVGENWEKA

>member
-13 DTSGIDKNRPP
+13 DTSGIDNNRPP

-53 ATRGVLNALGKLIK
+53 ATRGVLNALNKLIK
-67 KYDPTHMAVAFDT
+67 KYKPTHMAVAFDT
-80 KAPTFRHEL
+80 KAPTFRHKL
-89 SDAYKAH
+89 SDLYKAH
-96 RPPMDDDLRVQ
+96 RPPMDEDLQVQ
-107 IPYIHEMIE
+107 IPYIHELIE
-116 KLGISLIKIDGF
+116 KLGIALIKIDGF
-128 EADDIIGTLARNACK
+128 EADDIIGTLARNACM

-249 DEIPLNRTLATIVTD
+249 GEIPLNRTLATIVTD

-296 LEFKKEMAEQLAL
+296 LEFKKEMAEQLTL
-309 LTMTEP
+309 LKMADLP
-315 SVTNDFEEG
+315 VTDDLFNNDNADNELNNPFDD
-324 NLNHTAYHEF
+324 NLA
-334 KDNQYH
+334 DNS
-340 KDNTDKNNTDKNDT
+340 DELS
-354 FIVKPL
+354 VKPL
-360 AVKQGN
+360 PIKQGT
-366 YKTVNTLDD
+366 YKTINSLDE
-375 FNALIDK
+375 FHKFIDK

-405 VGISIATT
+405 VGVSIATT

-450 NPNIGKI
+450 NQSIGKI
-457 GQHIKYDSHIF
+457 GQHIKYDSHVF

-483 LASYVINGVATRH
+483 LASYVINGIATRH
-496 NMDDLARHY
+496 NMDDLASYY
-505 LGVNTTTFEDVAG
+505 LGVTTTTFEEVAG
-518 KGVRQ
+518 KGVKQ

-562 NSLLHKLEIP
+562 NQLLHQLEIP
-572 TAQILAQMEHD
+572 IAQILTQMEHD

-602 ISQLEQQVFAL
+602 ISQLEQKAFEL

-632 KLGISG
+632 KLGIMG

-660 LVDVMLEYRSLS
+660 LVDVVVEHRSLS

-900 DKILPKDHAKLL
+900 DKILPKNHAKLL

>member
-1 MTYTSIPNLAKF
+1 MTYTDIPNLATF
-13 DTSGIDKNRPP
+13 DTSAIDKSKPP

-31 YYLFRCFHGLPPLSN
+31 YYLFRCFHGLPLLSN

-67 KYDPTHMAVAFDT
+67 KYKPTHMAVAFDT
-80 KAPTFRHEL
+80 KVPTFRHEL

-107 IPYIHEMIE
+107 IPYIHDLIE
-116 KLGISLIKIDGF
+116 KLGIPLIKIDGF
-128 EADDIIGTLARNACK
+128 EADDIIGTLAHTAC
-143 QGYPV
+143 QNGYPV

-174 ITDVAGVFDKFGVHN
+174 ITDVQGVFDKFGVHN

-215 TASKLLGEYGNIE
+215 TASKLLTEYGDID

-237 KGMVGQKIAEHQ
+237 KGMVGQKIYEHQ
-249 DEIPLNRTLATIVTD
+249 GEIPLNRTLATIVTN
-264 LQLPISFDELRLD
+264 LELPTSFDELRLD
-277 NDKETQIKR
+277 NDKQTQIKR

-309 LTMTEP
+309 LKMAELP
-315 SVTNDFEEG
+315 VTDDLFNNDNADNELNNPFDD
-324 NLNHTAYHEF
+324 NLA
-334 KDNQYH
+334 DNS
-340 KDNTDKNNTDKNDT
+340 DELS
-354 FIVKPL
+354 VKPL
-360 AVKQGN
+360 PIKQGT
-366 YKTVNTLDD
+366 YKTINSLDE
-375 FNALIDK
+375 FHTLIDK
-382 LKSVPYFAID
+382 LKSLPYFAID

-405 VGISIATT
+405 VGVSIATT

-436 DRDFVLNELKPILQ
+436 DRDFVLNELKPILENQ
-450 NPNIGKI
+450 SIGKI
-457 GQHIKYDSHIF
+457 GQHIKYDSHVF

-518 KGVRQ
+518 KGAKQ
-523 LSFDKVDMDKASD
+523 LSFDKVDMDKAGD

-572 TAQILAQMEHD
+572 TAQILAQMEHG

-602 ISQLEQQVFAL
+602 ISQLEQKAFEL
-613 AGERFNVA
+613 AGESFNVA

-648 TSEAVLAKIDHP
+648 TSEATLAKIDHP
-660 LVDVMLEYRSLS
+660 LVDVVLEHRSLS
-672 KLKSTYTDTLAKVA
+672 KLKNTYTDALAKVA

-730 VAPKG
+730 IAPTG
-735 RVILA
+735 RVIMA

-754 SGDERLIDAFKNN
+754 SEDESLINAFKNN
-767 LDIHTATAS
+767 LDIHTATAA
-776 EIMAKDLAEVTPNER
+776 EIMGKELSDVTPNER

-862 PNINSSNAMIRQ
+862 PDINSSNAMIRQ

-900 DKILPKDHAKLL
+900 DKILPKEHAKLL

-920 FEVDSD
+920 FEVDID
-926 KADEMGEIIKT
+926 KADEIGELIKI

-942 LTDTAKELGW
+942 LTDTAKSLGW
-952 DVAFTVPLVV
+952 DLDFAVPLVV
-962 EVGVGNNWEEA
+962 EIGVGENWEKA

>member
-1 MTYTSIPNLAKF
+1 MTYTDIPNLATF
-13 DTSGIDKNRPP
+13 DTSTIDKSKPP

-67 KYDPTHMAVAFDT
+67 KYKPTHMAVAFDT

-128 EADDIIGTLARNACK
+128 EADDIIGTLARNACM

-174 ITDVAGVFDKFGVHN
+174 ITDVQGVFDKFGVHN

-215 TASKLLGEYGNIE
+215 TASKLLTEYGDID

-237 KGMVGQKIAEHQ
+237 KGMVGQKIYEHQ
-249 DEIPLNRTLATIVTD
+249 GEIPLNRTLATIVTN
-264 LQLPISFDELRLD
+264 LELPISFDELKLD
-277 NDKETQIKR
+277 NNKETQIKR

-309 LTMTEP
+309 LKMAELP
-315 SVTNDFEEG
+315 VTDDLFNNDNADNELDNPFDD
-324 NLNHTAYHEF
+324 NLP
-334 KDNQYH
+334 DNS
-340 KDNTDKNNTDKNDT
+340 DELT
-354 FIVKPL
+354 VKPL
-360 AVKQGN
+360 PIKQGT
-366 YKTVNTLDD
+366 YKTINSLDE
-375 FNALIDK
+375 FHKLIDK

-405 VGISIATT
+405 VGVSIATAT
-413 NYEGYYIPVGHTGD
+413 YEGYYIPVGHTGD

-436 DRDFVLNELKPILQ
+436 DRDFVLNELKPILENQ
-450 NPNIGKI
+450 SIGKI
-457 GQHIKYDSHIF
+457 GQHIKYDSHVF

-518 KGVRQ
+518 KGAKQ

-549 SVFDEYLQ
+549 SVFDDYLQ

-602 ISQLEQQVFAL
+602 ISQLEQKAFEL
-613 AGERFNVA
+613 AGESFNVA

-648 TSEAVLAKIDHP
+648 TSEATLAKIDHP
-660 LVDVMLEYRSLS
+660 LVDVVLEHRSLS
-672 KLKSTYTDTLAKVA
+672 KLKSTYTDALAKVA

-701 STGRLSSSDP
+701 STGRLSSSDS

-730 VAPKG
+730 IAPTG
-735 RVILA
+735 RVIMA

-754 SGDERLIDAFKNN
+754 SGDESLINAFKNN
-767 LDIHTATAS
+767 LDIHTATAA
-776 EIMAKDLAEVTPNER
+776 EIMGKELSDVTPNER

-862 PNINSSNAMIRQ
+862 PDINSSNAMIRQ

-926 KADEMGEIIKT
+926 KADEIGELIKT

-942 LTDTAKELGW
+942 LTDTAKSLGW
-952 DVAFTVPLVV
+952 DVEFAVPLVV
-962 EVGVGNNWEEA
+962 EIGVGENWEKA

>member
-1 MTYTSIPNLAKF
+1 MTYTDIPNLATF
-13 DTSGIDKNRPP
+13 DTSAIDKSKPP

-31 YYLFRCFHGLPPLSN
+31 YYLFRCFHGLPLLSN

-67 KYDPTHMAVAFDT
+67 KYKPTHMAVAFDT

-107 IPYIHEMIE
+107 IPYIHDLIE
-116 KLGISLIKIDGF
+116 KLGIPLIKIDGF
-128 EADDIIGTLARNACK
+128 EADDIIGTLARTAC
-143 QGYPV
+143 QNGYPV

-174 ITDVAGVFDKFGVHN
+174 ITDVQGVFDKFGVHN

-215 TASKLLGEYGNIE
+215 TASKLLTEYGDID

-237 KGMVGQKIAEHQ
+237 KGMVGQKIYEHQ
-249 DEIPLNRTLATIVTD
+249 GEIPLNRTLATIVTN
-264 LQLPISFDELRLD
+264 LELPISFDELRLD
-277 NDKETQIKR
+277 NNKQTQIKR

-309 LTMTEP
+309 LKMAELP
-315 SVTNDFEEG
+315 VTDDLFNNDNADNELNNPFDD
-324 NLNHTAYHEF
+324 NLA
-334 KDNQYH
+334 DNS
-340 KDNTDKNNTDKNDT
+340 DELS
-354 FIVKPL
+354 VKPL
-360 AVKQGN
+360 PIKQGT
-366 YKTVNTLDD
+366 YKTINSLDE
-375 FNALIDK
+375 FYKLIDK
-382 LKSVPYFAID
+382 LKSLPYFAID

-405 VGISIATT
+405 VGVSVATT

-436 DRDFVLNELKPILQ
+436 DRDFVLNELKPILENQ
-450 NPNIGKI
+450 SIGKI
-457 GQHIKYDSHIF
+457 GQHIKYDSHVF

-505 LGVNTTTFEDVAG
+505 LGINTTTFEDVAG
-518 KGVRQ
+518 KGAKQ

-602 ISQLEQQVFAL
+602 ISQLEQKAFEL
-613 AGERFNVA
+613 AGESFNVA

-648 TSEAVLAKIDHP
+648 TSEATLAKIDHP
-660 LVDVMLEYRSLS
+660 LVDVVLEHRSLS
-672 KLKSTYTDTLAKVA
+672 KLKSTYTDALAKVA

-730 VAPKG
+730 IAPTG
-735 RVILA
+735 RVIMA

-754 SGDERLIDAFKNN
+754 SGDESLINAFKNN
-767 LDIHTATAS
+767 LDIHTATAA
-776 EIMAKDLAEVTPNER
+776 EIMGKELSDVTPNER

-862 PNINSSNAMIRQ
+862 PDINSSNAMIRQ

-926 KADEMGEIIKT
+926 KADEIGKLIKT

-942 LTDTAKELGW
+942 LTDTAKSLGW
-952 DVAFTVPLVV
+952 DVDFAVPLVV
-962 EVGVGNNWEEA
+962 EIGVGENWEKA

>member
-1 MTYTSIPNLAKF
+1 MTYTDIPNLATF
-13 DTSGIDKNRPP
+13 DTSAIDKSKPP

-31 YYLFRCFHGLPPLSN
+31 YYLFRCFHGLPLLSN

-67 KYDPTHMAVAFDT
+67 KYKPTHMAVAFDT

-107 IPYIHEMIE
+107 IPYIHDLIE
-116 KLGISLIKIDGF
+116 KLGIPLIKIDGF
-128 EADDIIGTLARNACK
+128 EADDIIGTLAHTAC
-143 QGYPV
+143 QNGYPV

-174 ITDVAGVFDKFGVHN
+174 ITDVQGVFDKFGVHN

-215 TASKLLGEYGNIE
+215 TASKLLTEYGDID

-237 KGMVGQKIAEHQ
+237 KGMVGQKIYEHQ
-249 DEIPLNRTLATIVTD
+249 GEIPLNRTLATIVTN
-264 LQLPISFDELRLD
+264 LELPISFDELRLD
-277 NDKETQIKR
+277 NNKQTQIKR

-296 LEFKKEMAEQLAL
+296 LEFKKEMAEQSAL
-309 LTMTEP
+309 LKMAELP
-315 SVTNDFEEG
+315 VTDDLFNNDNADNELNNPFDD
-324 NLNHTAYHEF
+324 NLA
-334 KDNQYH
+334 DNS
-340 KDNTDKNNTDKNDT
+340 DELS
-354 FIVKPL
+354 VKPL
-360 AVKQGN
+360 PIKQGT
-366 YKTVNTLDD
+366 YKTINSLDE
-375 FNALIDK
+375 FYKLIDK

-405 VGISIATT
+405 VGVSVATT

-436 DRDFVLNELKPILQ
+436 DRDFVLNELKPILENQ
-450 NPNIGKI
+450 SIGKI
-457 GQHIKYDSHIF
+457 GQHIKYDSHVF

-505 LGVNTTTFEDVAG
+505 LGINTTTFEDVAG
-518 KGVRQ
+518 KGAKQ

-602 ISQLEQQVFAL
+602 ISQLEQKAFEL
-613 AGERFNVA
+613 AGESFNVA

-648 TSEAVLAKIDHP
+648 TSEAILAKIDHP
-660 LVDVMLEYRSLS
+660 LVDVVLEHRSLS
-672 KLKSTYTDTLAKVA
+672 KLKSTYTDALAKVA

-730 VAPKG
+730 IAPTG
-735 RVILA
+735 RVIMA

-754 SGDERLIDAFKNN
+754 SGDESLINAFKNN
-767 LDIHTATAS
+767 LDIHTATAA
-776 EIMAKDLAEVTPNER
+776 EIMGKELSDVTPNER

-862 PNINSSNAMIRQ
+862 PDINSSNAMIRQ

-900 DKILPKDHAKLL
+900 DKILPENHAKLL

-920 FEVDSD
+920 FEVDID
-926 KADEMGEIIKT
+926 KADEIGELMKT

-942 LTDTAKELGW
+942 LTDTAKSLGW
-952 DVAFTVPLVV
+952 DVDFAVPLVV
-962 EVGVGNNWEEA
+962 EIGVGENWEKA

>member
-1 MTYTSIPNLAKF
+1 MTYTDIPNLATF
-13 DTSGIDKNRPP
+13 DTSAIDKSKPP

-31 YYLFRCFHGLPPLSN
+31 YYLFRCFHGMPPLSN

-67 KYDPTHMAVAFDT
+67 KYKPTHMAVAFDT

-128 EADDIIGTLARNACK
+128 EADDIIGTLARNACM

-174 ITDVAGVFDKFGVHN
+174 ITDVQGVFDKFGVHN

-215 TASKLLGEYGNIE
+215 TASKLLTEYGDID

-249 DEIPLNRTLATIVTD
+249 GEIPPNRTLATIVTN
-264 LQLPISFDELRLD
+264 LELPISFDELKLD
-277 NDKETQIKR
+277 NNKETQIKR

-296 LEFKKEMAEQLAL
+296 LEFKKEMAEQLTL
-309 LTMTEP
+309 LKMAELPITDDLFN
-315 SVTNDFEEG
+315 NDNADNELNNPFDD
-324 NLNHTAYHEF
+324 NLA
-334 KDNQYH
+334 DNS
-340 KDNTDKNNTDKNDT
+340 DELT
-354 FIVKPL
+354 VKPL
-360 AVKQGN
+360 PIKQGT
-366 YKTVNTLDD
+366 YKTINSLDE
-375 FNALIDK
+375 FHKLIDK

-405 VGISIATT
+405 VGVSIATAT
-413 NYEGYYIPVGHTGD
+413 YEGYYIPVGHTGD

-436 DRDFVLNELKPILQ
+436 DRDFVLNELKLILENQ
-450 NPNIGKI
+450 SIGKI
-457 GQHIKYDSHIF
+457 GQHIKYDSHVF

-496 NMDDLARHY
+496 NMDDLAKHY

-518 KGVRQ
+518 KGVKQ

-602 ISQLEQQVFAL
+602 ISQLEQKAFEL
-613 AGERFNVA
+613 AGESFNVA

-648 TSEAVLAKIDHP
+648 TSEATLAKIDHP
-660 LVDVMLEYRSLS
+660 LVDVVLEHRSLS
-672 KLKSTYTDTLAKVA
+672 KLKSTYTDALAKVA

-730 VAPKG
+730 IAPTG
-735 RVILA
+735 RVIMA

-754 SGDERLIDAFKNN
+754 SGDESLINAFKNN
-767 LDIHTATAS
+767 LDIHTATAA
-776 EIMAKDLAEVTPNER
+776 EIMGKELSDVTPNER

-862 PNINSSNAMIRQ
+862 PDINSSNAMIRQ

-926 KADEMGEIIKT
+926 KADEIGELIKT

-942 LTDTAKELGW
+942 LTDTAKSLGW
-952 DVAFTVPLVV
+952 DVDFAVPLVV
-962 EVGVGNNWEEA
+962 EIGVGENWEKA

>member
-1 MTYTSIPNLAKF
+1 MTYTDIPNLATF
-13 DTSGIDKNRPP
+13 DTSAIDKSKPP

-31 YYLFRCFHGLPPLSN
+31 YYLFRCFHGLPLLSN

-67 KYDPTHMAVAFDT
+67 KYKPTHMAVAFDT

-107 IPYIHEMIE
+107 IPYIHDLIE
-116 KLGISLIKIDGF
+116 KLGIPLIQIDGF
-128 EADDIIGTLARNACK
+128 EADDIIGTLARTAC
-143 QGYPV
+143 QNGYPV

-174 ITDVAGVFDKFGVHN
+174 ITDVQGVFDKFGVHN

-215 TASKLLGEYGNIE
+215 TASKLLTEYKDID

-237 KGMVGQKIAEHQ
+237 KGMVGQKIYEHQ
-249 DEIPLNRTLATIVTD
+249 GEIPLNRTLATIVTN
-264 LQLPISFDELRLD
+264 LELPTSFDELRLD
-277 NDKETQIKR
+277 NGKQTQIKR

-309 LTMTEP
+309 LKMAELP
-315 SVTNDFEEG
+315 VTDDLFNNNDADNELNNPFDD
-324 NLNHTAYHEF
+324 NLA
-334 KDNQYH
+334 DNS
-340 KDNTDKNNTDKNDT
+340 DELS
-354 FIVKPL
+354 VKPL
-360 AVKQGN
+360 PIKQGT
-366 YKTVNTLDD
+366 YKTINSLDE
-375 FNALIDK
+375 FYKLIDK
-382 LKSVPYFAID
+382 LKSLPYFAID

-405 VGISIATT
+405 VGVSVATT

-427 FDILLDNQL
+427 FDVLLDNQL
-436 DRDFVLNELKPILQ
+436 DRDFVLNELKPILENQ
-450 NPNIGKI
+450 SIGKI
-457 GQHIKYDSHIF
+457 GQHIKYDSHVL
-468 KKYGIELNNWHMDTM
+468 KKYCIELNNWHMDTM

-518 KGVRQ
+518 KGAKQ

-602 ISQLEQQVFAL
+602 ISQLEQKAFEL
-613 AGERFNVA
+613 AGESFNVA

-648 TSEAVLAKIDHP
+648 TSEAILAKIDHP
-660 LVDVMLEYRSLS
+660 LVDVVLEHRSLS
-672 KLKSTYTDTLAKVA
+672 KLKSTYTDALAKVA

-730 VAPKG
+730 IAPTG
-735 RVILA
+735 RVIMA

-754 SGDERLIDAFKNN
+754 SGDESLINAFKNN
-767 LDIHTATAS
+767 LDIHTATAA
-776 EIMAKDLAEVTPNER
+776 EIMGKELSDVTPNER

-862 PNINSSNAMIRQ
+862 PDINSSNAMIRQ

-900 DKILPKDHAKLL
+900 DKILPKEHAKLL

-920 FEVDSD
+920 FEVDID
-926 KADEMGEIIKT
+926 KADEIGELIKT

-942 LTDTAKELGW
+942 LTDTAKSLGW
-952 DVAFTVPLVV
+952 DVDFAVPLVV
-962 EVGVGNNWEEA
+962 EIGVGENWEKA

>member
-1 MTYTSIPNLAKF
+1 MTYASIPNLAKF
-13 DTSGIDKNRPP
+13 DTSGINKNRPP

-53 ATRGVLNALGKLIK
+53 AIRGVLNALGKLIK

-107 IPYIHEMIE
+107 IPYIHELIE
-116 KLGISLIKIDGF
+116 KLGIALIKIDGF
-128 EADDIIGTLARNACK
+128 EADDIIGTLARNACM

-215 TASKLLGEYGNIE
+215 TASKLLGEYGDIE

-286 AKALYELFKT
+286 AKALYQLFKT

-309 LTMTEP
+309 LKMAELP
-315 SVTNDFEEG
+315 VTDDLFNNDNADNELNNPFDD
-324 NLNHTAYHEF
+324 NLA
-334 KDNQYH
+334 DNS
-340 KDNTDKNNTDKNDT
+340 DELS
-354 FIVKPL
+354 VKPL
-360 AVKQGN
+360 PIKQGT
-366 YKTVNTLDD
+366 YKTINSLDE
-375 FNALIDK
+375 FHKFIDK
-382 LKSVPYFAID
+382 LKNVPYFAID

-405 VGISIATT
+405 VGVSIATT

-483 LASYVINGVATRH
+483 LASYVINSVATYH
-496 NMDDLARHY
+496 NMDDLASYY
-505 LGVNTTTFEDVAG
+505 LGVTTTTFEEVAG
-518 KGVRQ
+518 KGAKQ

-562 NSLLHKLEIP
+562 NQLLHQLEIP
-572 TAQILAQMEHD
+572 IAQILTQMEYD

-589 EFLGKLSLAFDNQ
+589 EFLGKLSLAFDQQ
-602 ISQLEQQVFAL
+602 ISQLEQQAFVL

-632 KLGISG
+632 KLGIMG

-660 LVDVMLEYRSLS
+660 LVDVVLEHRSLS

-754 SGDERLIDAFKNN
+754 SGDERLINAFKNN
-767 LDIHTATAS
+767 LDIHTATAA
-776 EIMAKDLAEVTPNER
+776 EIMGKDLADVTPNER

>member
-1 MTYTSIPNLAKF
+1 MTYTDIPNLATF
-13 DTSGIDKNRPP
+13 DTSAIDKSKPP

-31 YYLFRCFHGLPPLSN
+31 YYLFRCFHGLPLLSN

-67 KYDPTHMAVAFDT
+67 KYKPTHMAVAFDT

-107 IPYIHEMIE
+107 IPYIHDLIE
-116 KLGISLIKIDGF
+116 KLGIPLIKIDGF
-128 EADDIIGTLARNACK
+128 EADDIIGTLARTAC
-143 QGYPV
+143 QNGYPV

-174 ITDVAGVFDKFGVHN
+174 ITDVQGVFDKFGVHN

-215 TASKLLGEYGNIE
+215 TASKLLTEYKDID

-237 KGMVGQKIAEHQ
+237 KGMVGQKIYEHQ
-249 DEIPLNRTLATIVTD
+249 GEIPLNRTLATIVTN
-264 LQLPISFDELRLD
+264 LELPISFDELRLD
-277 NDKETQIKR
+277 NDKQTQIKR

-296 LEFKKEMAEQLAL
+296 LEFKKEMAEQSAL
-309 LTMTEP
+309 LKMAELP
-315 SVTNDFEEG
+315 VTDDLFNNDNADNELNNPFDD
-324 NLNHTAYHEF
+324 NLA
-334 KDNQYH
+334 DNS
-340 KDNTDKNNTDKNDT
+340 DELT
-354 FIVKPL
+354 VKPL
-360 AVKQGN
+360 PIKQGT
-366 YKTVNTLDD
+366 YKTINSLDE
-375 FNALIDK
+375 FYKLIDK
-382 LKSVPYFAID
+382 LKSLPYFAID

-405 VGISIATT
+405 VGVSVATT

-436 DRDFVLNELKPILQ
+436 DRDFVLNELKPILENQ
-450 NPNIGKI
+450 SIGKI
-457 GQHIKYDSHIF
+457 GQHIKYDSHVF

-518 KGVRQ
+518 KGAKQ

-602 ISQLEQQVFAL
+602 ISQLEQKAFEL
-613 AGERFNVA
+613 AGESFNVA

-648 TSEAVLAKIDHP
+648 TSEATLAKIDHP
-660 LVDVMLEYRSLS
+660 LVDVVLEHRSLS
-672 KLKSTYTDTLAKVA
+672 KLKSTYTDALAKVA

-730 VAPKG
+730 IAPTG
-735 RVILA
+735 RVIMA

-754 SGDERLIDAFKNN
+754 SGDESLINAFKNN
-767 LDIHTATAS
+767 LDIHTATAA
-776 EIMAKDLAEVTPNER
+776 EIMGKELSDVTPNER

-862 PNINSSNAMIRQ
+862 PDINSSNAMIRQ

-926 KADEMGEIIKT
+926 KADEIGELIKT

-942 LTDTAKELGW
+942 LTDTAKSLGW
-952 DVAFTVPLVV
+952 DVDFAVPLVV
-962 EVGVGNNWEEA
+962 EIGVGENWEKA

>member
-1 MTYTSIPNLAKF
+1 MTYTDIPNLATF
-13 DTSGIDKNRPP
+13 DTSAIDKSKPP

-31 YYLFRCFHGLPPLSN
+31 YYLFRCFHGLPLLSN

-67 KYDPTHMAVAFDT
+67 KYKPTHMAVAFDT

-107 IPYIHEMIE
+107 IPYIHDLIE
-116 KLGISLIKIDGF
+116 KLGIPLIKIDGF
-128 EADDIIGTLARNACK
+128 EADDIIGTLARTAC
-143 QGYPV
+143 QNGYPV

-174 ITDVAGVFDKFGVHN
+174 ITDVQGVFDKFGVHN

-215 TASKLLGEYGNIE
+215 TASKLLTEYGDID

-237 KGMVGQKIAEHQ
+237 KGMVGQKIYEHQ
-249 DEIPLNRTLATIVTD
+249 GEIPLNRTLATIVTN
-264 LQLPISFDELRLD
+264 LELPISFDELRLD
-277 NDKETQIKR
+277 NNKQTQIKR

-296 LEFKKEMAEQLAL
+296 LEFKKEMAEQSAL
-309 LTMTEP
+309 LKMAELP
-315 SVTNDFEEG
+315 VTDDLFNNDNADNELNNPFDD
-324 NLNHTAYHEF
+324 NLA
-334 KDNQYH
+334 DNS
-340 KDNTDKNNTDKNDT
+340 DELT
-354 FIVKPL
+354 VKPL
-360 AVKQGN
+360 PIKQGT
-366 YKTVNTLDD
+366 YKTINSLDE
-375 FNALIDK
+375 FYKLIDK
-382 LKSVPYFAID
+382 LKSLPYFAID

-405 VGISIATT
+405 VGVSVATT

-436 DRDFVLNELKPILQ
+436 DRDFVLNELKPILENQ
-450 NPNIGKI
+450 SIGKI
-457 GQHIKYDSHIF
+457 GQHIKYDSHVL

-518 KGVRQ
+518 KGAKQ
-523 LSFDKVDMDKASD
+523 LSFDKVEMDKASD

-557 KDTNA
+557 KDNNA

-589 EFLGKLSLAFDNQ
+589 EFLGKLSLAFDNK
-602 ISQLEQQVFAL
+602 ISQLEQKAFEL
-613 AGERFNVA
+613 AGESFNVA

-648 TSEAVLAKIDHP
+648 TSEATLAKIDHP
-660 LVDVMLEYRSLS
+660 LVDVVLEHRSLS
-672 KLKSTYTDTLAKVA
+672 KLKSTYTDALAKVA

-730 VAPKG
+730 IAPTG
-735 RVILA
+735 RVIMA

-754 SGDERLIDAFKNN
+754 SGDESLINAFKNN
-767 LDIHTATAS
+767 LDIHTATAA
-776 EIMAKDLAEVTPNER
+776 EIMGKELSDVTPNER

-862 PNINSSNAMIRQ
+862 PDINSSNAMIRQ

-926 KADEMGEIIKT
+926 KADEIGKLIKT

-942 LTDTAKELGW
+942 LTDTAKSLGW
-952 DVAFTVPLVV
+952 DVDFAVPLVV
-962 EVGVGNNWEEA
+962 EIGVGENWEKA

>member
-1 MTYTSIPNLAKF
+1 MTYTDIPNLATF
-13 DTSGIDKNRPP
+13 DTSAIDKSKPP

-31 YYLFRCFHGLPPLSN
+31 YYLFRCFHGLPLLSN

-67 KYDPTHMAVAFDT
+67 KYKPTHMAVAFDT

-107 IPYIHEMIE
+107 IPYIHDLIE
-116 KLGISLIKIDGF
+116 KLGIPLIKIDGF
-128 EADDIIGTLARNACK
+128 EADDIIGTLARTAC
-143 QGYPV
+143 QNGYPV

-174 ITDVAGVFDKFGVHN
+174 ITDVQGVFDKFGVHN

-215 TASKLLGEYGNIE
+215 TASKLLTEYKDID

-237 KGMVGQKIAEHQ
+237 KGMVGQKIYEHQ
-249 DEIPLNRTLATIVTD
+249 GEIPLNRTLATIVTN
-264 LQLPISFDELRLD
+264 LELPISFDELRLD
-277 NDKETQIKR
+277 NDKQTQIKR

-296 LEFKKEMAEQLAL
+296 LEFKKEMAEQSAL
-309 LTMTEP
+309 LKMAELP
-315 SVTNDFEEG
+315 VTDDLFNNDNADNELNNPFDD
-324 NLNHTAYHEF
+324 NLA
-334 KDNQYH
+334 DNS
-340 KDNTDKNNTDKNDT
+340 DELT
-354 FIVKPL
+354 VKPL
-360 AVKQGN
+360 PIKQGT
-366 YKTVNTLDD
+366 YKTINSLDE
-375 FNALIDK
+375 FYKLIDK
-382 LKSVPYFAID
+382 LKSLPYFAID

-405 VGISIATT
+405 VGVSVATT

-436 DRDFVLNELKPILQ
+436 DRDFVLNELKPILENQ
-450 NPNIGKI
+450 SIGKI
-457 GQHIKYDSHIF
+457 GQHIKYDSHVL

-518 KGVRQ
+518 KGAKQ
-523 LSFDKVDMDKASD
+523 LSFDKVEMDKASD

-557 KDTNA
+557 KDNNA

-589 EFLGKLSLAFDNQ
+589 EFLGKLSLDFDNK
-602 ISQLEQQVFAL
+602 ISQLEQKAFEL
-613 AGERFNVA
+613 AGESFNVA

-648 TSEAVLAKIDHP
+648 TSEATLAKIDHP
-660 LVDVMLEYRSLS
+660 LVDVVLEHRSLS
-672 KLKSTYTDTLAKVA
+672 KLKSTYTDALAKVA

-730 VAPKG
+730 IAPTG
-735 RVILA
+735 RVIMA

-754 SGDERLIDAFKNN
+754 SGDESLINAFKNN
-767 LDIHTATAS
+767 LDIHTATAA
-776 EIMAKDLAEVTPNER
+776 EIMGKELSDVTPNER

-862 PNINSSNAMIRQ
+862 PDINSSNAMIRQ

-926 KADEMGEIIKT
+926 KADEIGKLIKT

-942 LTDTAKELGW
+942 LTDTAKSLGW
-952 DVAFTVPLVV
+952 DVDFAVPLVV
-962 EVGVGNNWEEA
+962 EIGVGENWEKA

>member
-53 ATRGVLNALGKLIK
+53 AIRGVLNALGKLIK
-67 KYDPTHMAVAFDT
+67 KYGPTHMAVAFDT

-128 EADDIIGTLARNACK
+128 EADDIIGTLARNACM

-228 GILANLANI
+228 GILANVANI

-286 AKALYELFKT
+286 AKALYELFKK
-296 LEFKKEMAEQLAL
+296 LAFKKEMAEQLTL
-309 LTMTEP
+309 LKMAELP
-315 SVTNDFEEG
+315 VTDDLFNNDNADNELNNPFDD
-324 NLNHTAYHEF
+324 NLA
-334 KDNQYH
+334 DNS
-340 KDNTDKNNTDKNDT
+340 DELS
-354 FIVKPL
+354 VKPL
-360 AVKQGN
+360 PIKQGT
-366 YKTVNTLDD
+366 YKTINSLDE
-375 FNALIDK
+375 FHKFIDK
-382 LKSVPYFAID
+382 LKNVPYFAID

-405 VGISIATT
+405 VGVSIATT
-413 NYEGYYIPVGHTGD
+413 NYEGYYIPVGHRGD

-436 DRDFVLNELKPILQ
+436 DKEFVLNQLKPILE
-450 NPNIGKI
+450 NTHIGKI

-483 LASYVINGVATRH
+483 LASYVINSVATYH
-496 NMDDLARHY
+496 NMDDLASYY
-505 LGVNTTTFEDVAG
+505 LGVTTTTFEEVAG
-518 KGVRQ
+518 KGAKQ
-523 LSFDKVDMDKASD
+523 LSFDKVNVNEASD

-602 ISQLEQQVFAL
+602 ISQLEQKAFVL

-632 KLGISG
+632 KLGIMG

-900 DKILPKDHAKLL
+900 DKILPKNHAKLL

>member
-1 MTYTSIPNLAKF
+1 MTYTDIPNLATF
-13 DTSGIDKNRPP
+13 DTSAIDKSKPP

-31 YYLFRCFHGLPPLSN
+31 YYLFRCFHGMPLLSN

-67 KYDPTHMAVAFDT
+67 KYKPTHMAVAFDT

-107 IPYIHEMIE
+107 IPYIHDLIE

-128 EADDIIGTLARNACK
+128 EADDIIGTLAHTAC
-143 QGYPV
+143 QNGYPV

-174 ITDVAGVFDKFGVHN
+174 ITDLQGVFDKFGVHN

-215 TASKLLGEYGNIE
+215 TASKLLTEYGDID

-237 KGMVGQKIAEHQ
+237 KGMVGQKIYEHQ
-249 DEIPLNRTLATIVTD
+249 GEIPLNRTLATIVTN
-264 LQLPISFDELRLD
+264 LELPISFDELRLD
-277 NDKETQIKR
+277 NDKQTQIKR

-309 LTMTEP
+309 LKMAELP
-315 SVTNDFEEG
+315 VTDDLFNNDNADNELNNPFDD
-324 NLNHTAYHEF
+324 NLA
-334 KDNQYH
+334 DNS
-340 KDNTDKNNTDKNDT
+340 DELT
-354 FIVKPL
+354 VKPL
-360 AVKQGN
+360 PIKQGT
-366 YKTVNTLDD
+366 YKTINSLDE
-375 FNALIDK
+375 FHKLIDK

-405 VGISIATT
+405 VGVSIATT

-436 DRDFVLNELKPILQ
+436 DRDFVLNELKPILENQ
-450 NPNIGKI
+450 SIGKI
-457 GQHIKYDSHIF
+457 GQHIKYDSHVF

-483 LASYVINGVATRH
+483 LTSYVINGVATRH

-518 KGVRQ
+518 KGAKQ

-602 ISQLEQQVFAL
+602 ISQLEQKAFEL
-613 AGERFNVA
+613 AGESFNVA

-648 TSEAVLAKIDHP
+648 TSEATLAKIDHP
-660 LVDVMLEYRSLS
+660 LVDVVLEHRSLS
-672 KLKSTYTDTLAKVA
+672 KLKSTYTDALAKVA

-730 VAPKG
+730 IAPTG
-735 RVILA
+735 RVIMA

-754 SGDERLIDAFKNN
+754 SGDESLINAFKNN
-767 LDIHTATAS
+767 LDIHTATAA
-776 EIMAKDLAEVTPNER
+776 EIMGKELSDVTPNER

-862 PNINSSNAMIRQ
+862 PDINSSNAMIRQ

-926 KADEMGEIIKT
+926 KADEIGELIKT

-942 LTDTAKELGW
+942 LTDTAKSLGW
-952 DVAFTVPLVV
+952 DVDFAVPLVV
-962 EVGVGNNWEEA
+962 EIGVGENWEKA